1 MFDFSNLSDYEFEI
15 LSKDV
20 LSRITGEKLS
30 IFKQGK
36 DGGIDISNGKLN
48 NLLIAQA
55 KRYTTNY
62 TELKRSLIK
71 YKDNVKSISP
81 KKLFIVTSLGL
92 TPNNRKELFEMFSEY
107 MVDENN
113 IIDGN
118 NLSQFLENSE
128 NNDIVNKNFKLW
140 MAASN
145 VLSNFIDKHTDIDST
160 CYIEDIRKNKNTY
173 VETQG
178 FFDSLKILKNHNL
191 LLITGDPGIGKTTL
205 TNMLVLKYF
214 GNGYQVYFS
223 SNRNIE
229 SLKRV
234 LSKNDNTKQLFVI
247 DDFLGQ
253 ICIDLNSDKISELK
267 FLISAIKNK
276 PNKILI
282 LNSRIAIL
290 NTAKQKYLVPFHTIL
305 RSMQEYQINLND
317 INEYERGK
325 MLYNHLYFSDIEDNY
340 FNEIK
345 KNRNYLKIVKH
356 KNFNPR
362 IIEFV
367 TDKRLLNNNK
377 VESINYFKYIMDTL
391 NFPEDVWKN
400 EIENN
405 ISKSDRILLQ
415 TLYSLTDYDVPYEM
429 LEKSVNKRL
438 KSTSDIDHTIPNFD
452 NSINVLNGSCIK
464 IFISSIHPERRVS
477 VINPSVNDYLK
488 KVITSNSEITNE
500 IIKSADTIQQFE
512 RFDNNF
518 IHGQVI
524 KSLIDNNEFFELN
537 SLNETPLYYFLN
549 YIVKNNIKDEKYR
562 SKILEALSQEKD
574 FNDSALISEEYI
586 NLANYFFLTDA
597 YEVYTLKEFVNSDKF
612 IVMLNKLSLKEI
624 DEFLIKFLQNKKS
637 DILDINTFFEN
648 VKSLIIEKIESY
660 TIDDITDQLDS
671 ILYDMAK
678 EHDFNYNDYD
688 FLNDALNDEM
698 SDLAY
703 TIANNLLKNNKIA
716 QEIKVILSDDNYS
729 NIFNNID
736 TDSVISDFIQKCEE
750 EDRYEYIDYK
760 EYKYNS
766 QDYDY
771 LLDDMFST

>member
-562 SKILEALSQEKD
+562 SKILEALSKEKD

-671 ILYDMAK
+671 ILYDKAK

>member
-20 LSRITGEKLS
+20 LSRITSENLS

-36 DGGIDISNGKLN
+36 DGGIDISNGKPS

-55 KRYTTNY
+55 KRFTTNY
-62 TELKRSLIK
+62 SLLKKSLIK
-71 YKDNVKSISP
+71 YKEDVKNISP

-92 TPNNRKELFEMFSEY
+92 TPNNKKEIFKMFEDY
-107 MVDENN
+107 MQDENN

-118 NLSQFLENSE
+118 NLSQFLEKTE

-140 MAASN
+140 MVASN
-145 VLSNFIDKHTDIDST
+145 VLSNFIDKHTDIDSI
-160 CYIEDIRKNKNTY
+160 CYIEDIIKNKNTY

-178 FFDSLKILKNHNL
+178 FYDSLKTLKEHNL

-229 SLKRV
+229 SLKRL

-253 ICIDLNSDKISELK
+253 VCIDLNSDKINELK
-267 FLISAIKNK
+267 YLISAIKNK

-290 NTAKQKYLVPFHTIL
+290 NAAQQKYSVPFNTIL
-305 RSMQEYQINLND
+305 WSMKKYQINLND
-317 INEYERGK
+317 INDYERGK
-325 MLYNHLYFSDIEDNY
+325 MLYNHLYFSDIEEDY

-362 IIEFV
+362 IIEFATNKTV
-367 TDKRLLNNNK
+367 LNNNK
-377 VESINYFKYIMDTL
+377 VECSNYFKYIMDTL

-405 ISKSDRILLQ
+405 LSKADRILLQ
-415 TLYSLTDYDVPYEM
+415 TLYSLTDYDVPYEI

-438 KSTSDIDHTIPNFD
+438 KLTSDIDHTIPNFN

-464 IFISSIHPERRVS
+464 ISISSIHSERRVS

-500 IIKSADTIQQFE
+500 IIKSASTIQQYE

-518 IHGQVI
+518 IHGQII
-524 KSLIDNNEFFELN
+524 KSLIDSGEFFELN

-549 YIVKNNIKDEKYR
+549 YIVKNDVHDEKYR
-562 SKILEALSQEKD
+562 SKILEALGQEKD
-574 FNDSALISEEYI
+574 FNDIALFREEYI

-597 YEVYTLKEFVNSDKF
+597 YDVYTLKGFVNSDKF
-612 IVMLNKLSLKEI
+612 IILLNKLSLKEM
-624 DEFLIKFLQNKKS
+624 DEFLIKFLQSKKN
-637 DILDINTFFEN
+637 DIVNINTFFDN
-648 VKSLIIEKIESY
+648 VKSLIIEKIEND
-660 TIDDITDQLDS
+660 TIDEITEQLNS
-671 ILYDMAK
+671 ILYDIEK
-678 EHDFNYNDYD
+678 EDDFNYKDYD
-688 FLNDALNDEM
+688 FLNDVLNDEI
-698 SDLAY
+698 SDLSY
-703 TIANNLLKNNKIA
+703 TIANDLLKNSKIA
-716 QEIKVILSDDNYS
+716 QEIKIVLSNNNYS
-729 NIFNNID
+729 NILNNID
-736 TDSVISDFIQKCEE
+736 TDSAIFDFIQKCEE
-750 EDRYEYIDYK
+750 EEGYEYMDYK
-760 EYKYNS
+760 EFKYYSHNF
-766 QDYDY
+766 DN
-771 LLDDMFST
+771 LLDDMFNT

>member
-107 MVDENN
+107 MLDENN

-178 FFDSLKILKNHNL
+178 FFDSLKILKKHNL

-464 IFISSIHPERRVS
+464 IFMSSIHPERRVS

-612 IVMLNKLSLKEI
+612 IVMLNKLSLKEM

-729 NIFNNID
+729 NIVNNID

>member
-15 LSKDV
+15 LAKDV

-438 KSTSDIDHTIPNFD
+438 NSTSDIDHTIPNFD

-612 IVMLNKLSLKEI
+612 IVMLNKLSLKEM

-729 NIFNNID
+729 NILNNID

>member
-1 MFDFSNLSDYEFEI
+1 M
-15 LSKDV
+15 
-20 LSRITGEKLS
+20 
-30 IFKQGK
+30 
-36 DGGIDISNGKLN
+36 
-48 NLLIAQA
+48 
-55 KRYTTNY
+55 
-62 TELKRSLIK
+62 KRSLIK

>member
-62 TELKRSLIK
+62 IELKRSLIK